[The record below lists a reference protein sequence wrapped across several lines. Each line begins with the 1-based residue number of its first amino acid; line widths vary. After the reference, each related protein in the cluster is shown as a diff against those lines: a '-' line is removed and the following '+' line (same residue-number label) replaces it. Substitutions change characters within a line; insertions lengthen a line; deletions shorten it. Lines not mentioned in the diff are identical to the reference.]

1 MKKVFRNLAV
11 VVAMMATVFALC
23 ACAAPAENSS
33 NSSDSNAVAGDAA
46 QTENSSTQAGSA
58 GGNTLVAYF
67 SATGNTKAVAEVIA
81 QHTGGTLFEIVPTE
95 PYTSADLDYNDPAS
109 RTSLENEDPSIRPSI
124 TGAVDNWDS
133 YDTVFIGYPIWWGA
147 SPAIMQTFVES
158 YDWNGKTVVA
168 FCTSSSNGFGSSD
181 SVLKE
186 ATPDATWLEGQ
197 RFSQGASASDIES
210 WVDGLGV

>member
-1 MKKVFRNLAV
+1 MKKVLRNLAV
-11 VVAMMATVFALC
+11 VVAMLAMAFAFC

-33 NSSDSNAVAGDAA
+33 NNSDSNAA
-46 QTENSSTQAGSA
+46 SSDEPQMASSAIQAGSDD
-58 GGNTLVAYF
+58 GNTLVAYF
-67 SATGNTKAVAEVIA
+67 SATGNTKAVAETIA
-81 QHTGGTLFEIVPTE
+81 QNTGGTLFEIVPAE
-95 PYTSADLDYNDPAS
+95 PYTSEDLDYNDPAS
-109 RTSLENEDPSIRPSI
+109 RTSLEHDDPSVRPGI

-133 YDTVFIGYPIWWGA
+133 YDTVFIGYPIWWGD

-186 ATPDATWLEGQ
+186 ATPGATWLDGQ